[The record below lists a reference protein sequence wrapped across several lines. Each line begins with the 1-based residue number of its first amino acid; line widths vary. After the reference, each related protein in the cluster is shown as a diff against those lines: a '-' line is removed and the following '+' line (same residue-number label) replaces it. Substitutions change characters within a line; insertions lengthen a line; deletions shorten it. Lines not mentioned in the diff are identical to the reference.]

1 MDIVILIVFAAFAV
15 GIAALI
21 LKIVFIFF
29 KELEKNKINENQE
42 NNNIEISENI
52 DTKNN
57 AEQAENN
64 NITDDNNIVT
74 YNRVAADSKI
84 TADSNIVTDSNIRES
99 SDTDIINNIETD
111 SNTEEINSNKEET
124 DNKQPES
131 STKYSNYKV
140 NHQVSIK
147 DIQSDD
153 VYLNVDE
160 ISTSDEI
167 TVSENAYNKL
177 YKQEDYDKYYLGNK
191 KIEENRKKLLN
202 RIKDKFYASSY
213 SKRELY
219 LNRVNGKYAPK
230 NRYEL
235 NILLNNEKVT
245 LNEIDISLL
254 SNLDNVFKNS
264 KRQNYKGIE
273 QWDTSKIVSMKNMF
287 LNAEYF
293 NEDISLWKVDRVKN
307 MQSMFEGAVNFNQN
321 LNSWN
326 VLPGTKIDNM
336 FKNMPLSENPPKWVT
351 ACFEYQNS
359 QAFYNFQKLFITFIL
374 SIYIITVYFIPKQQ
388 FYIKYTPETKDELSM
403 LIKTQKI
410 PLWLINTKKITDMSW
425 LFHGGILVDYEGIE
439 SWDVSNVE
447 NMEGM
452 FFGVKIMANLYK
464 WNVSKV
470 KNMQYMFAYSD
481 VGSLILFQQIPE
493 DTKTYG
499 MFRGTYLDNPYADV
513 REAKNEFEIKYYPA
527 TQEELKKLLEDENV
541 VAGEI
546 DVSRVDNVTA
556 VFLDLKSNLNCNY
569 SKMYREMKIHAE
581 LALDDVPFKDDNVFY
596 NYKTQTKYSE
606 FNKRL
611 KQIKKSKFY
620 DELCD
625 IKRLKHDD
633 YAGIEYWKMPDMEEM
648 IGFLRQ

>member
-1 MDIVILIVFAAFAV
+1 MDIVILVVFTAFAI

-29 KELEKNKINENQE
+29 KELEKNKINENKEDNTKISKNINADNQIYSDNNTE
-42 NNNIEISENI
+42 SAQSSNITADNNIKESSDIEHVNNMN
-52 DTKNN
+52 TNN
-57 AEQAENN
+57 AEKTSNNQSEN
-64 NITDDNNIVT
+64 
-74 YNRVAADSKI
+74 
-84 TADSNIVTDSNIRES
+84 
-99 SDTDIINNIETD
+99 
-111 SNTEEINSNKEET
+111 
-124 DNKQPES
+124 
-131 STKYSNYKV
+131 STKHI

-153 VYLNVDE
+153 MYLNNYE
-160 ISTSDEI
+160 ISVSDEI

-177 YKQEDYDKYYLGNK
+177 YKQEDYDKYYPGNK
-191 KIEENRKKLLN
+191 KIDENREKLFN
-202 RIKDKFYASSY
+202 KIKDKYYALSY
-213 SKRELY
+213 SKRKLY
-219 LNRVNGKYAPK
+219 LSRVNGKYAPENK
-230 NRYEL
+230 YQL

-245 LNEIDISLL
+245 LDEIDISSL

-264 KRQNYKGIE
+264 KRQSYKGIE

-293 NEDISLWKVDRVKN
+293 NEDISLWKVDKVKN

-326 VLPGTKIDNM
+326 VLPRTKIDKM
-336 FKNMPLSENPPKWVT
+336 FKNTPLSDNPPKWVM
-351 ACFEYQNS
+351 ACFEYQNR

-374 SIYIITVYFIPKQQ
+374 SIYIMTVYFIPKQH

-403 LIKTQKI
+403 LIKEKNM
-410 PLWLINTKKITDMSW
+410 PLWLIDTRKITDMSW
-425 LFHGGILVDYEGIE
+425 LFHGGILVNYEDIE

-452 FFGVKIMANLYK
+452 FFGVRIMANLYK
-464 WNVSKV
+464 WDISKV

-481 VGSLILFQQIPE
+481 IDPLMLFQHIPD

-513 REAKNEFEIKYYPA
+513 IEAKNEFEIKYYPA

-541 VAGEI
+541 FAGEI

-556 VFLDLKSNLNCNY
+556 VFLDLESTLNCNY
-569 SKMYREMKIHAE
+569 SKMYREMKIQAG
-581 LALDDVPFKDDNVFY
+581 LASDDVPFKDDDNVFY
-596 NYKTQTKYSE
+596 NYKTQTKYNE
-606 FNKRL
+606 INERL

-633 YAGIEYWKMPDMEEM
+633 YAGIEYWNMPDMEEM
-648 IGFLRQ
+648 IDFLRQLENF

>member
-1 MDIVILIVFAAFAV
+1 MDIVILIVFAAFAI
-15 GIAALI
+15 GIAVLI

-57 AEQAENN
+57 AEPAENN

-74 YNRVAADSKI
+74 YNRVAADS
-84 TADSNIVTDSNIRES
+84 NIVTDSNIKES

-191 KIEENRKKLLN
+191 KIEENRKKLFN
-202 RIKDKFYASSY
+202 IIKDKFYALSY

-219 LNRVNGKYAPK
+219 LNRVNGKYTPNNK
-230 NRYEL
+230 YQL

-336 FKNMPLSENPPKWVT
+336 FKNTPLSENPPKWVT
-351 ACFEYQNS
+351 SCFEYQNS
-359 QAFYNFQKLFITFIL
+359 HAFYNFQKLFIIFIL

-410 PLWLINTKKITDMSW
+410 PLWLINTKK
-425 LFHGGILVDYEGIE
+425 
-439 SWDVSNVE
+439 N
-447 NMEGM
+447 N
-452 FFGVKIMANLYK
+452 
-464 WNVSKV
+464 
-470 KNMQYMFAYSD
+470 
-481 VGSLILFQQIPE
+481 
-493 DTKTYG
+493 
-499 MFRGTYLDNPYADV
+499 
-513 REAKNEFEIKYYPA
+513 
-527 TQEELKKLLEDENV
+527 
-541 VAGEI
+541 
-546 DVSRVDNVTA
+546 
-556 VFLDLKSNLNCNY
+556 
-569 SKMYREMKIHAE
+569 
-581 LALDDVPFKDDNVFY
+581 
-596 NYKTQTKYSE
+596 
-606 FNKRL
+606 
-611 KQIKKSKFY
+611 
-620 DELCD
+620 
-625 IKRLKHDD
+625 
-633 YAGIEYWKMPDMEEM
+633 
-648 IGFLRQ
+648 

>member
-1 MDIVILIVFAAFAV
+1 MDIVILIVFAAFAI
-15 GIAALI
+15 GIAVLI

-57 AEQAENN
+57 AEPAENN

-74 YNRVAADSKI
+74 YNRVAADS
-84 TADSNIVTDSNIRES
+84 NIVTDSNIKES

-191 KIEENRKKLLN
+191 KIEENRKKLFN
-202 RIKDKFYASSY
+202 IIKDKFYALSY

-219 LNRVNGKYAPK
+219 LNRVNGKYTPNNK
-230 NRYEL
+230 YQL

-336 FKNMPLSENPPKWVT
+336 FKNTPLSENPPKWVT
-351 ACFEYQNS
+351 SCFEYQNS
-359 QAFYNFQKLFITFIL
+359 HAFYNFQKLFIIFIL

-464 WNVSKV
+464 WDVSKV
-470 KNMQYMFAYSD
+470 KNMQYMFAYVQNISKE
-481 VGSLILFQQIPE
+481 QINWKMPE
-493 DTKTYG
+493 NIKYYG
-499 MFRGTYLDNPYADV
+499 MFRGTELENDPPVWFIN
-513 REAKNEFEIKYYPA
+513 KNEFKVKYYPKNA
-527 TQEELKKLLEDENV
+527 SELSKLLTDKNIL
-541 VAGEI
+541 AGEI
-546 DVSRVDNVTA
+546 DVQQVDDLMSVVKDIKRKNQSYFAKYNKLRKLYYQFKRVN
-556 VFLDLKSNLNCNY
+556 
-569 SKMYREMKIHAE
+569 I
-581 LALDDVPFKDDNVFY
+581 DDVTLEQEY
-596 NYKTQTKYSE
+596 EYKTKELINTG
-606 FNKRL
+606 
-611 KQIKKSKFY
+611 FY
-620 DELCD
+620 DELED
-625 IKRLKHDD
+625 IQQIKHDD
-633 YAGIEYWKMPDMEEM
+633 YAGIEFWNVPNISEIMHIINMKD
-648 IGFLRQ
+648 